1 MLMKLE
7 VVWLVIKFIALIFA
21 SFELFSIITNKNK
34 KMSIAGTIVLAFS
47 GCVMWNLDK
56 IDSLIVGE
64 IITVLIYKI
73 ITESNFKKI
82 IPMMF
87 GIIISSIIYMYT
99 FRPFAIS
106 FGYVFFALILWIIAK
121 NQKELKNNKL
131 KVVLLII
138 TIISSI
144 IASICTELFFGSIY
158 TDTTTNNL
166 SAGLS
171 GVFTYLYTPLL
182 GFNDVK
188 EPGLWAGIASAFPI
202 PMCLALYY
210 MYKKEEHSEF
220 LLPITIVTVLETV
233 YCISGFPNIISKFT
247 MLSGASAMRVVP
259 AVQLA
264 NLFIIFYFL
273 ENVKETLFSIK
284 HVMRITVIAICILAI
299 IRYPVQFSAN
309 GFLYLFAAELTL
321 LTFLFLNYSDKKYQK
336 VFLVVISLIS
346 LMGGIPALFLM

>member
-1 MLMKLE
+1 MKIE

-56 IDSLIVGE
+56 IDSLILGE
-64 IITVLIYKI
+64 IITVLINKI
-73 ITESNFKKI
+73 ITESKLKKI

-87 GIIISSIIYMYT
+87 GVVLASIVYMYT

-121 NQKELKNNKL
+121 NRKEFKNNKL
-131 KVVLLII
+131 KITLLSL
-138 TIISSI
+138 TIIVSV
-144 IASICTELFFGSIY
+144 IASICAELFFKSVY
-158 TDTTTNNL
+158 MDNSQNNI
-166 SAGLS
+166 SAGIS
-171 GVFTYLYTPLL
+171 GIFTYLYTPLL

-188 EPGLWAGIASAFPI
+188 EPGLWAGIVSIFPI

-220 LLPITIVTVLETV
+220 LLPITVVTVLESV
-233 YCISGFPNIISKFT
+233 YCISGFPDIISKFT

-273 ENVKETLFSIK
+273 ENIKETLFSIK
-284 HVMRITVIAICILAI
+284 HVMRITIVAICILAI
-299 IRYPVQFSAN
+299 IRYPVQFAAN

-321 LTFLFLNYSDKKYQK
+321 LTFMFLNYSDKKYQK
-336 VFLVVISLIS
+336 VFLVVLSLIS
-346 LMGGIPALFLM
+346 LMGGLPVLFLI

>member
-1 MLMKLE
+1 MKIE

-56 IDSLIVGE
+56 IDSLILGE

-73 ITESNFKKI
+73 VTESKIKKI
-82 IPMMF
+82 IPMML
-87 GIIISSIIYMYT
+87 GVILSSIVYMYT

-106 FGYVFFALILWIIAK
+106 FGYVFFALILWIITK
-121 NQKELKNNKL
+121 NRNEFKNNKL
-131 KVVLLII
+131 KIILLSL
-138 TIISSI
+138 TCVISVIS
-144 IASICTELFFGSIY
+144 AICAEMFFKSIY
-158 TDTTTNNL
+158 MDNIQNNL
-166 SAGLS
+166 SIGFS

-188 EPGLWAGIASAFPI
+188 DPGLWAGIISAFPI

-233 YCISGFPNIISKFT
+233 YCISGFPDVISKFT

-273 ENVKETLFSIK
+273 ENVKETLFSVK
-284 HVMRITVIAICILAI
+284 HVMRITVVAICVLVI
-299 IRYPVQFSAN
+299 IKYPIQFAGK

-336 VFLVVISLIS
+336 VFLVFLCLISLI
-346 LMGGIPALFLM
+346 GGIPALFLI

>member
-82 IPMMF
+82 IPMML

-121 NQKELKNNKL
+121 NQKELKRGGQG
-131 KVVLLII
+131 VV
-138 TIISSI
+138 
-144 IASICTELFFGSIY
+144 
-158 TDTTTNNL
+158 
-166 SAGLS
+166 
-171 GVFTYLYTPLL
+171 
-182 GFNDVK
+182 
-188 EPGLWAGIASAFPI
+188 
-202 PMCLALYY
+202 
-210 MYKKEEHSEF
+210 YK
-220 LLPITIVTVLETV
+220 TQD
-233 YCISGFPNIISKFT
+233 PNI
-247 MLSGASAMRVVP
+247 L
-259 AVQLA
+259 
-264 NLFIIFYFL
+264 
-273 ENVKETLFSIK
+273 VKI
-284 HVMRITVIAICILAI
+284 
-299 IRYPVQFSAN
+299 
-309 GFLYLFAAELTL
+309 EL
-321 LTFLFLNYSDKKYQK
+321 
-336 VFLVVISLIS
+336 
-346 LMGGIPALFLM
+346 